1 MNDYVPD
8 MLEQFE
14 EYEAEQERMRRIR
27 RQREI
32 EWEMADWGI
41 DDNE

>member
-8 MLEQFE
+8 ILDQFE

-32 EWEMADWGI
+32 EWEMADRGI